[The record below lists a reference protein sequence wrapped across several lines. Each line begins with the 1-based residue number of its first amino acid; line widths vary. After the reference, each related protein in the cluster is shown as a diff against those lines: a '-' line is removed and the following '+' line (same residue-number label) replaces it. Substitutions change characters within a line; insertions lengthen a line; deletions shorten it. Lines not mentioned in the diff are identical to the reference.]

1 MTFCTLFNSKF
12 LLKGLAMIFSLK
24 EHAPESKIYVL
35 CMDEL
40 TFDFFKKNH
49 LEFEVIPINLTEFE
63 NNTLLELKKNRTFVE
78 YCWTLTPC
86 LIEYCLKKF
95 NLHDCTYLDADLFF
109 FSSPKKI
116 LDRIGNNSVLITEH
130 NYYPKYDQSKMSGI
144 YCVQFMYFKND
155 SQGNE
160 VLSWWKD
167 KCLDWC
173 FARFEEDRFGDQ
185 KYLDNWPNIFKSV
198 KVHDYNIQCLAPWNI
213 QNYFNEKYFDDTVF
227 YHFHFFDI
235 LSKSQIDIGFYQLNN
250 DVVKTIYYPYLQ
262 KLLKINHTYL
272 KYNLLE
278 TSIRAKRFGIFEIL
292 KRIIK
297 KTNNRINIYGKNFR
311 YSKIF

>member
-109 FSSPKKI
+109 FSSPKKKF
-116 LDRIGNNSVLITEH
+116 LIE
-130 NYYPKYDQSKMSGI
+130 
-144 YCVQFMYFKND
+144 
-155 SQGNE
+155 
-160 VLSWWKD
+160 
-167 KCLDWC
+167 
-173 FARFEEDRFGDQ
+173 
-185 KYLDNWPNIFKSV
+185 
-198 KVHDYNIQCLAPWNI
+198 
-213 QNYFNEKYFDDTVF
+213 
-227 YHFHFFDI
+227 
-235 LSKSQIDIGFYQLNN
+235 
-250 DVVKTIYYPYLQ
+250 
-262 KLLKINHTYL
+262 
-272 KYNLLE
+272 
-278 TSIRAKRFGIFEIL
+278 
-292 KRIIK
+292 
-297 KTNNRINIYGKNFR
+297 
-311 YSKIF
+311 